1 MNSGRPELLG
11 PGWHGVLEPLRS
23 WHGAVPLTQEVI
35 QFSTV
40 EVVTVKDGFAGL
52 AWDRGEPVLLPPT
65 SSAETLATCNQE
77 LTTIGIKI
85 NKIAIVKLDI
95 TDVEVLR
102 ALAKGAT
109 IVSTR
114 TLSAAAADTTLE
126 IIFSALACTS
136 QAGRALGSLEAL
148 SSVSPQPTQLR
159 AALIGGGRVLT
170 AGGCDSREAQGR

>member
-1 MNSGRPELLG
+1 MVDG
-11 PGWHGVLEPLRS
+11 GV
-23 WHGAVPLTQEVI
+23 AQ
-35 QFSTV
+35 
-40 EVVTVKDGFAGL
+40 
-52 AWDRGEPVLLPPT
+52 PVDESSFGSAQQAQSVSSLSEAT

-126 IIFSALACTS
+126 FSFSALAFTS
-136 QAGRALGSLEAL
+136 QLGSLEAL
-148 SSVSPQPTQLR
+148 SAVSPQPTQLK

>member
-1 MNSGRPELLG
+1 MVDG
-11 PGWHGVLEPLRS
+11 GV
-23 WHGAVPLTQEVI
+23 AQ
-35 QFSTV
+35 
-40 EVVTVKDGFAGL
+40 
-52 AWDRGEPVLLPPT
+52 PVDESSFGSAQQAQSVSSLSEAT

-126 IIFSALACTS
+126 VIFSALAFTS
-136 QAGRALGSLEAL
+136 QLGSLEAL

-159 AALIGGGRVLT
+159 AALIGDGRVLS

>member
-1 MNSGRPELLG
+1 MVDG
-11 PGWHGVLEPLRS
+11 GV
-23 WHGAVPLTQEVI
+23 AQ
-35 QFSTV
+35 
-40 EVVTVKDGFAGL
+40 
-52 AWDRGEPVLLPPT
+52 PVDESSFGSAQQAQSVSSLSEAT

-114 TLSAAAADTTLE
+114 TLSAAAADTTL
-126 IIFSALACTS
+126 
-136 QAGRALGSLEAL
+136 
-148 SSVSPQPTQLR
+148 
-159 AALIGGGRVLT
+159 
-170 AGGCDSREAQGR
+170 

>member
-1 MNSGRPELLG
+1 MVDG
-11 PGWHGVLEPLRS
+11 GV
-23 WHGAVPLTQEVI
+23 AQ
-35 QFSTV
+35 
-40 EVVTVKDGFAGL
+40 
-52 AWDRGEPVLLPPT
+52 PVDESSFGSAQQAQSVSSLSEAT

-126 IIFSALACTS
+126 IIFSALAFTS